1 MKSCPYCYSDI
12 HERAVICPKC
22 GQHLSLVEA
31 LSKQVAVLQAGVQAS
46 GAQLVQAS
54 GNEAVLEA
62 SLSPSK
68 PAASTDQP
76 IRGRLAYVAAVWLMP
91 LVLLLLAH
99 GLTAFVYDAR
109 LIYQRL
115 IAIVLPLP
123 FGFLVRTYSKQHAL
137 LWGLAAA
144 ALGVASVLGMSAINA
159 WVDKTPL
166 WPEGMIEWRD
176 AFEFAVGI
184 ALSFFTG
191 MLLRRNLESVTRRS
205 QADRA
210 SGSSHLSASSGIKQL
225 SSLIELLQPLVAGAV
240 AIYAGLKALIS

>member
-1 MKSCPYCYSDI
+1 M
-12 HERAVICPKC
+12 
-22 GQHLSLVEA
+22 
-31 LSKQVAVLQAGVQAS
+31 
-46 GAQLVQAS
+46 
-54 GNEAVLEA
+54 
-62 SLSPSK
+62 
-68 PAASTDQP
+68 
-76 IRGRLAYVAAVWLMP
+76 RGRLAYVAAVWLMP

-99 GLTAFVYDAR
+99 GLMAFVYDAR

-137 LWGLAAA
+137 LWGLTAA

-191 MLLRRNLESVTRRS
+191 MLLRRNLEAASRRS
-205 QADRA
+205 QAERVS
-210 SGSSHLSASSGIKQL
+210 SGAPLTATSGIKQL
-225 SSLIELLQPLVAGAV
+225 SSLVEVLQPLVAGAA
-240 AIYAGLKALIS
+240 AIYAGVKALIP